1 MPVRNLSI
9 SFEANLPAAE
19 ADVWLLPCY
28 AAPAEEPDAK
38 PALLQSADLDRA
50 AALLGLDLIRFAA
63 AESFQGEYGK
73 SFYINAPDTKRV
85 LAFGLGRPD
94 RQKNHRIEA
103 SLSKALKAR
112 LNAKKIGTLALLAPT
127 DLAPADLR
135 SFALATAGAVVQYT
149 YRSREAREAGPE
161 IQRLVFAGGAPENAT
176 ELARE
181 ISAILTARGRA
192 MDLVNTPANLK
203 RTDTL
208 VAEAEELR
216 ALGVEVNVVQ
226 DPRWIEEHMPCFFAV
241 ARGSLASDPPKWMHA
256 VYRPAGGA
264 KRRVAVVGK
273 SVIFDTGGYQLKPDT
288 YMNTMKADMTGGAT
302 ALAAL
307 RAIAELKP
315 AGLELHVFCA
325 ATPNKVD
332 SDAMLPD
339 SIVNTTCGKK
349 VEIRH
354 TDAEGRLTLIDAVTH
369 AERIAPEVI
378 LTIAT
383 LTGSAARAVGPM
395 ALMSNSEEWR
405 ARFAAAADR
414 AGDPCFPLDVVEED
428 YEDIA
433 SKLDGADISNVQQGK
448 NRGAQ
453 TAAAFVFSGV
463 KTTQPIVH
471 LDIAGGDMSDDEKAT
486 GIALKSTVRFLLDL
500 RE

>member
-1 MPVRNLSI
+1 MPVRNLSL
-9 SFEANLPAAE
+9 SFDANPPAAN
-19 ADVWLLPCY
+19 ADLWLLPCY
-28 AAPAEEPDAK
+28 SAVPGGPDETS
-38 PALLQSADLDRA
+38 ALLQNTDLERA
-50 AALLGLDLIRFAA
+50 AALIGLDLVGFAA
-63 AESFQGEYGK
+63 AEGFQGEHGK
-73 SFYINAPDTKRV
+73 SFYINAPGAKRV
-85 LAFGLGRPD
+85 LAFGLGRRD
-94 RQKNHRIEA
+94 RQKTHRIER
-103 SLSKALKAR
+103 SLSKALTSR
-112 LNAKKIGTLALLAPT
+112 LSAKRPGTLALLLPT
-127 DLAPADLR
+127 DLSPAELN
-135 SFALATAGAVVQYT
+135 SFALATAGAVVHHT
-149 YRSREAREAGPE
+149 YRSREAREPGPE
-161 IQRLVFAGGAPENAT
+161 IERLIFVGAPAPDAVG
-176 ELARE
+176 LARE

-216 ALGVEVNVVQ
+216 GLGVEVNITT
-226 DPRWIEEHMPCFFAV
+226 DARWIEEHMPCFFAV
-241 ARGSLASDPPKWMHA
+241 ARGSLASDPPKWIHA
-256 VYRPAGGA
+256 VYRPAGA
-264 KRRVAVVGK
+264 VKHRVAVVGK

-339 SIVNTTCGKK
+339 SIVNTSCGKK

-354 TDAEGRLTLIDAVTH
+354 TDAEGRLTLIDAVTQ
-369 AERIAPEVI
+369 AERVAPEVI

-395 ALMSNSEEWR
+395 ALMSTSDEWR
-405 ARFAAAADR
+405 ARFADAAAR
-414 AGDPCFPLDVVEED
+414 AGDPCFPLDVTEED

-453 TAAAFVFSGV
+453 TAAAFVFSGA
-463 KTTQPIVH
+463 KDAQPIVH
-471 LDIAGGDMSDDEKAT
+471 LDIAGGDMTEDEKAT
-486 GIALKSTVRFLLDL
+486 GIALKSTLRFLLDL
-500 RE
+500 AR

>member
-1 MPVRNLSI
+1 MPVRNLSL
-9 SFEANLPAAE
+9 SFIPDLPAAD
-19 ADVWLLPCY
+19 ADIWLLPCY
-28 AAPAEEPDAK
+28 AAPAEDPNAK
-38 PALLQSADLDRA
+38 PALLQNADLERA
-50 AALLGLDLIRFAA
+50 AARLGLDLVGFAA
-63 AESFQGEYGK
+63 AESFQGEHGK

-85 LAFGLGRPD
+85 LAFGLGKAD
-94 RQKNHRIEA
+94 RQKTHRIES
-103 SLSKALKAR
+103 SLSKALKGRLSAR
-112 LNAKKIGTLALLAPT
+112 QIGTLALFLPT
-127 DLAPADLR
+127 NLPAAELR
-135 SFALATAGAVVQYT
+135 SFALATAGAIAHHT
-149 YRSREAREAGPE
+149 YRSREAREPGPE
-161 IQRLVFAGGAPENAT
+161 IQRLVFAGAKPDRAD

-181 ISAILTARGRA
+181 ISAILAARGRA

-216 ALGVEVNVVQ
+216 GLGVEVNVMQ
-226 DPRWIEEHMPCFFAV
+226 DPRWIEENMPCFFAV
-241 ARGSLASDPPKWMHA
+241 ARGSLASDPPKWIHA

-315 AGLELHVFCA
+315 VGLELHVFCA

-339 SIVNTTCGKK
+339 SIVDTACGKK

-354 TDAEGRLTLIDAVTH
+354 TDAEGRLTLIDAVTR
-369 AERIAPEVI
+369 AETVQPEVI

-395 ALMSNSEEWR
+395 ALMSNSDEWR
-405 ARFAAAADR
+405 SRFADAAAR

-463 KTTQPIVH
+463 KASQPIVH
-471 LDIAGGDMSDDEKAT
+471 LDIAGGDMTDDEKAT
-486 GIALKSTVRFLLDL
+486 GIALKSTLRFLLDL
-500 RE
+500 AG